1 MAEEA
6 SDNKVNVRENAE
18 RQGAMQEAP
27 KQEAPAQEQAA
38 PKARGASRRSPRGAA
53 KPAGSAAL
61 LSPLFFGKYDS
72 TDVTVDDPSL
82 ANYITLS
89 PRAYPNTF
97 GRRRHRTYYAAHT
110 NIVERLINKMM
121 RGGTGA
127 KIGGRVIRTK
137 GALQGKKLKL
147 MHVVE
152 QAFENISR
160 RTGKNPLQVLVD
172 ALENAAPIE
181 DTTRVRYGGINYNV
195 ATGISAARRLDVA
208 LRNVALSALISA
220 FKSRKSLSEALADEL
235 VLAANKDASS
245 YAIKRRVE
253 AERIARSAR

>member
-1 MAEEA
+1 MAEDTSGDANNAANNTQKAEEKVEA
-6 SDNKVNVRENAE
+6 TAKTQPKPRAVRSRA
-18 RQGAMQEAP
+18 QKSATKTPGAT
-27 KQEAPAQEQAA
+27 
-38 PKARGASRRSPRGAA
+38 
-53 KPAGSAAL
+53 L
-61 LSPLFFGKYDS
+61 LEPLFFGKYDS
-72 TDVTVDDPSL
+72 RSVTVDDPSL

-97 GRRRHRTYYAAHT
+97 GRRKHRTYYAAHT

-127 KIGGRVIRTK
+127 KVGGRVIRTK

-147 MHVVE
+147 MHIVE
-152 QAFENISR
+152 QAFDSISK
-160 RTGKNPLQVLVD
+160 RTGKNPLQVLVE

-208 LRNVALSALISA
+208 LRNVALAALMSA
-220 FKSRKSLSEALADEL
+220 FKNRKSLADALADEL
-235 VLAANKDASS
+235 MLAANKEASS